1 MSELELR
8 EVVEAYRGA
17 LPPGTEMEFEIT
29 ALDHLGMPVWS
40 SALWPENGPFCNGV
54 GYGLTPEAARVSAY
68 GECVESASA
77 WRTLSKA
84 KRTRASYRD
93 LTARYG
99 EHAVLDP
106 VAGCL
111 PAGSDYTPDTP
122 MEWVEARR
130 YPGGEEV
137 LVPVEF
143 AATRGAD
150 VPDLGMEDLLFTPVT
165 NGLGAGLDLERALS
179 HAVMEILQRDG
190 NGVSF
195 RALDRGVVVD
205 LDAVEDAGTRDLL
218 ALLDAEG
225 VEATVKLAATDFGIP
240 NLYAVGRDRDGS
252 RAAIPIVASACGE
265 AAHPDRER
273 ALQKALSELCSA
285 RVRKCFNHGPL
296 GPIDEISPPGYIDR
310 FRKSPLGSEE
320 DRSLQATLDWL
331 ALSHEEMVG
340 LLSDTSLAEREHVPF
355 SSLPTTRP
363 EDGESALLDLLA
375 ERLGAEGYGILY
387 VDLSPHDGSG
397 ARAVKALV
405 PGLEVETMSYGRI
418 GARNLRR
425 LFDRDSDLVGLGA
438 PPKDRPR
445 AGRILLPEREIEKLG
460 GPAWFDYGAAEK
472 TVGRLYPLYREPGR
486 HVAAL
491 TAEEKGIYRR

>member
-1 MSELELR
+1 VSETKLS

-40 SALWPENGPFCNGV
+40 SALWPVNGPFCNGI

-68 GECVESASA
+68 GECMESASA

-84 KRTRASYRD
+84 KRTRVSYRD
-93 LTARYG
+93 LTAQYG
-99 EHAVLDP
+99 ENSVLDP

-111 PAGSDYTPDTP
+111 PAGSDYTPDTTL
-122 MEWVEARR
+122 EWVEARR
-130 YPGGEEV
+130 YPNNEEV

-150 VPDLGMEDLLFTPVT
+150 VPGLGMGDLLFTPVT

-195 RALDRGVVVD
+195 RALDRGIVVD

-225 VEATVKLAATDFGIP
+225 VEATVKMAATDFGIP
-240 NLYAVGRDRDGS
+240 NLYAVGRDRDGY
-252 RAAIPIVASACGE
+252 RAAIPIVASASGE
-265 AAHPDRER
+265 AAHPNRER

-285 RVRKCFNHGPL
+285 RVRKSFNHGPL
-296 GPIDEISPPGYIDR
+296 GPIDEISPPGYVER
-310 FRKSPLGSEE
+310 FRESPLGSEE
-320 DRSLQATLDWL
+320 DRSLRATLDWL
-331 ALSHEEMVG
+331 TLSHEEMVG
-340 LLSDTSLAEREHVPF
+340 LLADTSLAEGERVPF
-355 SSLPTTRP
+355 SSLPTERP
-363 EDGESALLDLLA
+363 EGNDSSLLGLLA
-375 ERLGAEGYGILY
+375 GRLGAEGYGILY
-387 VDLSPHDGSG
+387 VDLSPQDGSG
-397 ARAVKALV
+397 VRAVKALV

-425 LFDRDSDLVGLGA
+425 LLDRDSDLVGLGD

-445 AGRILLPEREIEKLG
+445 ARRILLPEREEGKLG
-460 GPAWFDYGAAEK
+460 GPAWFDYDAAEK
-472 TVGRLYPLYREPGR
+472 IVGRLYPLYREPGR

-491 TAEEKGIYRR
+491 AAEERGVYRT

>member
-1 MSELELR
+1 MSETRLLE

-17 LPPGTEMEFEIT
+17 LPPGTEMGFEIT

-77 WRTLSKA
+77 WRALSTA
-84 KRTRASYRD
+84 QRTRASYRD
-93 LTARYG
+93 LARQYG
-99 EHAVLDP
+99 ENSVLDP

-111 PAGSDYTPDTP
+111 PAGSDYTPDTTL
-122 MEWVEARR
+122 EWVGARR
-130 YPGGEEV
+130 YPGGDEV
-137 LVPVEF
+137 LLPVEF

-150 VPDLGMEDLLFTPVT
+150 VPDLGMGDLLFTPVT
-165 NGLGAGLDLERALS
+165 NGLGAGLNLDRALS

-205 LDAVEDAGTRDLL
+205 LDAVENAGTRDLL

-225 VEATVKLAATDFGIP
+225 LEASVKLAATDFGIP

-252 RAAIPIVASACGE
+252 RAAIPIVASASGE

-285 RVRKCFNHGPL
+285 RVRKSFNHGPL
-296 GPIDEISPPGYIDR
+296 GPIDEISPPGYVER
-310 FRKSPLGSEE
+310 FRESPLGSEE
-320 DRSLQATLDWL
+320 DRSLRATLDWL
-331 ALSHEEMVG
+331 NLSHEEMVG
-340 LLSDTSLAEREHVPF
+340 LLADAPLAERDRVPF
-355 SSLPTTRP
+355 SSLPTIGTDR
-363 EDGESALLDLLA
+363 EASLDHLA
-375 ERLGAEGYGILY
+375 ERLGAEGYEILY
-387 VDLSPHDGSG
+387 VDLSPRDGLG
-397 ARAVKALV
+397 VRAVKALV

-425 LFDRDSDLVGLGA
+425 LLGRGSDLVGLGD
-438 PPKDRPR
+438 PPTDRPR
-445 AGRILLPEREIEKLG
+445 ARRILLPEREQEKIG
-460 GPAWFDYGAAEK
+460 GPAWFDYGAAEE

-491 TAEEKGIYRR
+491 TAEERGIYQT

>member
-1 MSELELR
+1 VSETKLS

-54 GYGLTPEAARVSAY
+54 GYGLTREAARVSAY

-77 WRTLSKA
+77 WRALSSTR
-84 KRTRASYRD
+84 RTRASYRD
-93 LTARYG
+93 LSRQYG
-99 EHAVLDP
+99 ENAVLDP

-111 PAGSDYTPDTP
+111 PAGSDYTPATTL
-122 MEWVEARR
+122 EWVEGRR
-130 YPGGEEV
+130 YPGGEKV

-150 VPDLGMEDLLFTPVT
+150 VPDVGMEDLLFTPVT
-165 NGLGAGLDLERALS
+165 NGLGAGLDLDRALS

-195 RALDRGVVVD
+195 RALDRGIVVD
-205 LDAVEDAGTRDLL
+205 LDAVENAGTLDLL

-240 NLYAVGRDRDGS
+240 NLYAVGRDRDDS
-252 RAAIPIVASACGE
+252 RAAISIVASACGE

-285 RVRKCFNHGPL
+285 RVRKSFNHGPL
-296 GPIDEISPPGYIDR
+296 KPINEISPPGYIKR
-310 FRKSPLGSEE
+310 FRESPLGSEE

-331 ALSHEEMVG
+331 ALSHEEMVT
-340 LLSDTSLAEREHVPF
+340 LLSDASLAEREHVSF
-355 SSLPTTRP
+355 SSLPTTGP
-363 EDGESALLDLLA
+363 EDKNSAELDLLA
-375 ERLGAEGYGILY
+375 GRLGAEGHEILY
-387 VDLSPHDGSG
+387 VDLSPQDGSG
-397 ARAVKALV
+397 VRAVKALV

-425 LFDRDSDLVGLGA
+425 LLDRDSDLVGLGK
-438 PPKDRPR
+438 PPTDRPR
-445 AGRILLPEREIEKLG
+445 ARRILLPEREKEMLG
-460 GPAWFDYGAAEK
+460 GPAWFDYGAAERI
-472 TVGRLYPLYREPGR
+472 VGRLYPLYREPGR

-491 TAEEKGIYRR
+491 TAEERGIYQT